1 MKHISFSIFFLLAL
15 YNVDIYAQTD
25 STFTLSKTI
34 EGDIVDFTADNV
46 GNMYLLS
53 KTNQLKK
60 ISSNGDSLG
69 VYNAV
74 TRFGDISF
82 IDVTN
87 PLKILIYYKDFATIV
102 ETDRFLNILNT
113 IDLRNLGIFQ
123 VKAIGLAYDNNIW
136 LFDELDAQLKRV
148 GDDGTLISQT
158 TDFRQLFDFV
168 PDPSVIV
175 DQNDL
180 VYLYDSAKGVYAFDH
195 YGTLKSHVALN
206 DWRDFTVIDKSLIGR
221 NDKFF
226 LKYQLGKLDIQQEA
240 LPDAYMNAQKIKVTS
255 TAIYVLKKNVLQVY
269 SRR

>member
-1 MKHISFSIFFLLAL
+1 MKRIFFLIFFSTAL
-15 YNVDIYAQTD
+15 YNANVYAQTD
-25 STFTLSKTI
+25 SAFALSKTI
-34 EGDIVDFTADNV
+34 EGDIADFTVDNV
-46 GNMYLLS
+46 GNIYLLS

-60 ISSNGDSLG
+60 VSANGDSLG

-113 IDLRNLGIFQ
+113 IDLRKLGIFQ

-136 LFDELDAQLKRV
+136 FFDELDAQLKRV
-148 GDDGTLISQT
+148 ADDGTLVSQT

-168 PDPSVIV
+168 PDPSVII
-175 DQNDL
+175 DQNEL
-180 VYLYDSAKGVYAFDH
+180 VYLYDSTRGVYAFDH
-195 YGTLKSHVALN
+195 YGTLKSHVQLK
-206 DWRDFTVIDKSLIGR
+206 DWQDFTVIDKSLIGR

-240 LPDAYMNAQKIKVTS
+240 LPDAYLNAQKIKVTS
-255 TAIYVLKKNVLQVY
+255 PAIYVLKKNVLQVY
-269 SRR
+269 ARR

>member
-1 MKHISFSIFFLLAL
+1 LKRIFFSIFFFFAA
-15 YNVDIYAQTD
+15 YNAHVYAQTD
-25 STFTLSKTI
+25 SAFALSKTI
-34 EGDIVDFTADNV
+34 EADIADFTVDNV
-46 GNMYLLS
+46 GNIYLIS
-53 KTNQLKK
+53 KSNQLKK
-60 ISSNGDSLG
+60 VGPNGDSLA

-113 IDLRNLGIFQ
+113 IDLRKLGIFQ
-123 VKAIGLAYDNNIW
+123 AKAIGLAYDNNIW

-148 GDDGTLISQT
+148 ADDGTLISQS
-158 TDFRQLFDFV
+158 TDFRQLFDFI
-168 PDPSVIV
+168 PDPSLII
-175 DQNDL
+175 DQNEL

-195 YGTLKSHVALN
+195 YGTLKSNVPLRN
-206 DWRDFTVIDKSLIGR
+206 WQDFTVIDKNLIGR

-240 LPDAYMNAQKIKVTS
+240 LPEAYLNAQKIKVTS
-255 TAIYVLKKNVLQVY
+255 PAIYVLKKNVLQVY